1 MQMHE
6 KRKLT
11 DIKYKYLEKVFQE
24 APASS
29 STSGKECLGSNPAR
43 FYLEKYLGF
52 VSIQERY
59 LPRKKITMN

>member
-1 MQMHE
+1 
-6 KRKLT
+6 
-11 DIKYKYLEKVFQE
+11 LEKVFQE